1 MMATPNSLTAEI
13 SSSLLRPPRSSS
25 KKLGA
30 AESGQLSAPRSR
42 SASRS
47 SRSSNR
53 YNKIFIV
60 RRISTVTLNN
70 CFTSSLVILLINL

>member
-53 YNKIFIV
+53 YNKIFTV
-60 RRISTVTLNN
+60 WRID
-70 CFTSSLVILLINL
+70 ILPI